1 MNYKNN
7 YLTENSHIGTFKEV
21 VLYKWCI
28 DLTAVCYNTRSR
40 RGGKEGFRDK
50 PNLLVRNLPI
60 LMVISV
66 NNFVTDCFLLVS
78 LVDSFIAVLFNL

>member
-7 YLTENSHIGTFKEV
+7 YLTENSHIATFKEV

-40 RGGKEGFRDK
+40 RGGKEGFRVK

-78 LVDSFIAVLFNL
+78 LVDSFMAVLFNL

>member
-1 MNYKNN
+1 MYAS
-7 YLTENSHIGTFKEV
+7 LFMPS
-21 VLYKWCI
+21 L
-28 DLTAVCYNTRSR
+28 DSSSRLDSAVCYNTRSR

-78 LVDSFIAVLFNL
+78 LVDSFMAVLFNL

>member
-1 MNYKNN
+1 M
-7 YLTENSHIGTFKEV
+7 
-21 VLYKWCI
+21 
-28 DLTAVCYNTRSR
+28 
-40 RGGKEGFRDK
+40 GGKEGFRDK